1 MVLEIKRKDGLGK
14 VWRLWKEWGK
24 LMYKEE
30 GVVKFFENGGMLDFG
45 FVV

>member
-1 MVLEIKRKDGLGK
+1 MERVGE
-14 VWRLWKEWGK
+14 K